1 MQDPVKKAQEK
12 RRAER
17 EQLQRARER
26 VRAAKDARRADM
38 EKERKARDAKNKA
51 EREKDTKDE
60 AVASIKDKPLV
71 DPRDKAELYKLVTL
85 ALKQTPGSPKQKATI
100 KKINVLRK
108 KNGMKPLKEEGLSN
122 SFLALAKMGKGAVK
136 NTSVY
141 GRKKRRESTDES
153 LWANIHK
160 KRQRI
165 KRGSGER
172 MRKKGEKGAPTPAQ
186 MKRAKNEA
194 SVKDF
199 NSTFKGS
206 KSEFERLKKD
216 LAKNNMKVKIIKKYP
231 DGQIDFFV
239 QAKNPRFV
247 KKIQK
252 DIEKKYDASLST
264 VPESVNEDAKM
275 AKLSDDKLR
284 ALLKKLQDFRK
295 KEPKA
300 PSTQFFIKRVEKEM
314 KKRNLTEELMVN
326 EKSKKRFVKNI
337 KSIKKNARS
346 LPLSRDY
353 ILNTDNLDK
362 LTPMN
367 NQMARAKLSTNYDH
381 PKYGSG
387 TEIETKKGA
396 VLIKPEVAEL
406 YMKSRD
412 RLPGP
417 IQKNMDKM
425 ALRSP
430 DGLFTVLQAALN
442 DLQTGMIESMEKI
455 MKEEVLVEADSLYLI
470 YKDKMKAKK
479 VAAHIKARHKKFDV
493 NLAPMDARNMGITI
507 FGKGA
512 EKVKADVTKKYGKPD
527 DFMMEDFSD
536 TSIEEV

>member
-1 MQDPVKKAQEK
+1 MEDPVKKAQEK

-17 EQLQRARER
+17 DQLQRARER

-38 EKERKARDAKNKA
+38 ERERKARDAEAKA
-51 EREKDTKDE
+51 RREKDTKDE

-108 KNGMKPLKEEGLSN
+108 KNGMKPLKEEDINESL
-122 SFLALAKMGKGAVK
+122 LALAKMGKGAVK

-141 GRKKRRESTDES
+141 GRKKRRASTDES

-186 MKRAKNEA
+186 MKRAKGESVDEA
-194 SVKDF
+194 ISVADEKVF
-199 NSTFKGS
+199 NKGKGIIIVIDDNGKKVSAIFKNKKNADKFNRNKPS
-206 KSEFERLKKD
+206 DVKKLLK
-216 LAKNNMKVKIIKKYP
+216 LAKSKKYP
-231 DGQIDFFV
+231 AAIDEN
-239 QAKNPRFV
+239 K
-247 KKIQK
+247 
-252 DIEKKYDASLST
+252 
-264 VPESVNEDAKM
+264 SVNEDAKM

-300 PSTQFFIKRVEKEM
+300 PSTQYFIKRVEKEM
-314 KKRNLTEELMVN
+314 KKRNLTEA
-326 EKSKKRFVKNI
+326 VKFTP
-337 KSIKKNARS
+337 IKKNDKKI
-346 LPLSRDY
+346 PYGRDS
-353 ILNTDNLDK
+353 IISKDSVPSPASMFSQMSKAVKSTDN
-362 LTPMN
+362 
-367 NQMARAKLSTNYDH
+367 SH
-381 PKYGSG
+381 PKYGKG
-387 TEIETKKGA
+387 TAIETKKG
-396 VLIKPEVAEL
+396 VVHIKPEVADL
-406 YMKSRD
+406 YLKSRKQ
-412 RLPGP
+412 LPTP

-425 ALRSP
+425 AERSP
-430 DGLFTVLQAALN
+430 DGLFIVLQAALN

-493 NLAPMDARNMGITI
+493 NLAPMDAKNMGITV

>member
-1 MQDPVKKAQEK
+1 MEDPVKKAQEK

-17 EQLQRARER
+17 DQLQRARER

-38 EKERKARDAKNKA
+38 ERERKARDAEAKA
-51 EREKDTKDE
+51 RREKDTKDE

-108 KNGMKPLKEEGLSN
+108 KNGMKPLKEEDIDESL
-122 SFLALAKMGKGAVK
+122 LALAKMGKGAVK

-186 MKRAKNEA
+186 MKRAKGESVDEA
-194 SVKDF
+194 ISVADEKVF
-199 NSTFKGS
+199 NKGKGIIIVIDDNGKKVSAIFKNKKNADKFNRNKPS
-206 KSEFERLKKD
+206 DVKKLLK
-216 LAKNNMKVKIIKKYP
+216 LAKSKKYP
-231 DGQIDFFV
+231 AAIDEN
-239 QAKNPRFV
+239 K
-247 KKIQK
+247 
-252 DIEKKYDASLST
+252 
-264 VPESVNEDAKM
+264 SVNEDAKM

-300 PSTQFFIKRVEKEM
+300 PSTQYFIKRVEKEM
-314 KKRNLTEELMVN
+314 KKRNLTEEVRSSQDT
-326 EKSKKRFVKNI
+326 KPKKVGSI

-353 ILNTDNLDK
+353 ILSNK
-362 LTPMN
+362 GESKPMPMRL
-367 NQMARAKLSTNYDH
+367 QMNAAMKMTNYDH
-381 PKYGSG
+381 SKYGSG
-387 TEIETKKGA
+387 FEIETKKGM

-406 YMKSRD
+406 YMKSRG
-412 RLPGP
+412 RLPDP
-417 IQKNMDKM
+417 IKKNMDKM
-425 ALRSP
+425 AERSP
-430 DGLFTVLQAALN
+430 DGLFIVLQAALN

-493 NLAPMDARNMGITI
+493 NLAPMDAKNMGITV